1 MEKHDLPPY
10 VSANEP
16 NPERRALVHGL
27 LTNIPARRKLV
38 EIAKGYVKEILGK
51 TDTVTYAGFT
61 LEEAKA
67 ATEAFEKYVSEHRDE
82 IEALRLIYNQESGK
96 LTRPVIDDLAKR
108 IEESIPG
115 FAVGRL
121 WSDYAVLQPDR
132 VKPVGN
138 VEAVTNLIQLVRF
151 AYKQCDTLYSLTST
165 QASRFELWC
174 GQTQREIPEDE
185 KELFRRIASY
195 IAQNGGCD
203 FDRLRAVIPEVG
215 LGLRR
220 YYSTKEAANQAL
232 STLNDFILKA
242 A

>member
-1 MEKHDLPPY
+1 M
-10 VSANEP
+10 
-16 NPERRALVHGL
+16 
-27 LTNIPARRKLV
+27 
-38 EIAKGYVKEILGK
+38 
-51 TDTVTYAGFT
+51 
-61 LEEAKA
+61 
-67 ATEAFEKYVSEHRDE
+67 
-82 IEALRLIYNQESGK
+82 
-96 LTRPVIDDLAKR
+96 
-108 IEESIPG
+108 
-115 FAVGRL
+115 
-121 WSDYAVLQPDR
+121 
-132 VKPVGN
+132 
-138 VEAVTNLIQLVRF
+138 RF